1 MLDCKQVFVFDLD
14 GTLIDSMQDVMT
26 ALNDALEICGF
37 NRLDN
42 LSIKALI
49 GPDLRH
55 FLTDRIND
63 NKFDFDVFEKEFVR
77 LYKDQKF
84 STTTL
89 YPEVVETLS
98 KLVNQNKKVYV
109 LTNKPS
115 YQSIDILK
123 YLKVDKFIE
132 KIIGPD
138 TYNLAKPNPI
148 GISKIQEET
157 QCELAEMVFIGDTE
171 VDIQTAKNAN
181 ITSVAVSYGYRD
193 SVLLKNENPTYIISS
208 LSDLFNLK
216 TDGLTH

>member
-1 MLDCKQVFVFDLD
+1 MLDDKQVFVFDLD
-14 GTLIDSMQDVMT
+14 GTLIDSMQDVMI

-42 LSIKALI
+42 LSVKALI
-49 GPDLRH
+49 GPDLRD
-55 FLTDRIND
+55 LLADTIND
-63 NKFDFDVFEKEFVR
+63 NSFDFDVFEKEFVR

-98 KLVNQNKKVYV
+98 KLVQKNKKVYV

-123 YLKVDKFIE
+123 HLNIDKFID

-157 QCELAEMVFIGDTE
+157 QCELIDMVFIGDTE
-171 VDIQTAKNAN
+171 IDIQTAKNAN

-193 SVLLKNENPTYIISS
+193 SVLLENEKPTYIISS
-208 LSDLFNLK
+208 LSDLFTLK
-216 TDGLTH
+216 TMG

>member
-14 GTLIDSMQDVMT
+14 GTLIDSMHDVMT

-37 NRLDN
+37 SRLDD

-49 GPDLRH
+49 GPDLRC
-55 FLTDRIND
+55 FLTDMIND
-63 NKFDFDVFEKEFVR
+63 NDFDFDVFEKEFVR

-98 KLVNQNKKVYV
+98 KLVDQNKKVYV

-123 YLKVDKFIE
+123 HLNIDKFID

-157 QCELAEMVFIGDTE
+157 QCDLADMVFIGDTE

-193 SVLLKNENPTYIISS
+193 SLLLENEKPTFIISS
-208 LSDLFNLK
+208 LSDLFSLK